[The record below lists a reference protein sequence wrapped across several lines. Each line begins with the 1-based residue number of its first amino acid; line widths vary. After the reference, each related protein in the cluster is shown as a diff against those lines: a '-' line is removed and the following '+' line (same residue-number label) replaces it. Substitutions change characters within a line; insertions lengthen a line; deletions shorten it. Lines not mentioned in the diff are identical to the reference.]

1 MGRKYNQVILY
12 RREIF
17 RLKVGVLNNFFGG
30 EFITKFLILL
40 QMLMLEEYSRSSQQL
55 VHQDPERPEV
65 HGPVVSLVEDD
76 LRSHVLRGP
85 TERPGLT
92 TAVNVLRKAK
102 IDHFN
107 VALFIC
113 KTLAG

>member
-1 MGRKYNQVILY
+1 MFTTLFTLPKQSSLTRVTRVTRWWYL
-12 RREIF
+12 
-17 RLKVGVLNNFFGG
+17 
-30 EFITKFLILL
+30 
-40 QMLMLEEYSRSSQQL
+40 RSSQQL
-55 VHQDPERPEV
+55 IHEDPERPEV

-76 LRSHVLRGP
+76 LRGDVLRGP
-85 TERPGLT
+85 AECPGLT

-113 KTLAG
+113 NTLTG

>member
-1 MGRKYNQVILY
+1 MFTTL
-12 RREIF
+12 F
-17 RLKVGVLNNFFGG
+17 
-30 EFITKFLILL
+30 TLL
-40 QMLMLEEYSRSSQQL
+40 GSSKQWKNLRSSQQF

-65 HGPVVSLVEDD
+65 HGPVVALVEDD
-76 LRSHVLRGP
+76 LRGDVLRGP
-85 TERPGLT
+85 AECPGLT

-113 KTLAG
+113 NTLTG

>member
-1 MGRKYNQVILY
+1 MFTTLFTLPKQSSLTRVTRVTRWCYL
-12 RREIF
+12 
-17 RLKVGVLNNFFGG
+17 
-30 EFITKFLILL
+30 
-40 QMLMLEEYSRSSQQL
+40 RSSQQL
-55 VHQDPERPEV
+55 IHEDPERPEV

-76 LRSHVLRGP
+76 LRSHVLWGP
-85 TERPGLT
+85 TECPCLT

-113 KTLAG
+113 NTLTG